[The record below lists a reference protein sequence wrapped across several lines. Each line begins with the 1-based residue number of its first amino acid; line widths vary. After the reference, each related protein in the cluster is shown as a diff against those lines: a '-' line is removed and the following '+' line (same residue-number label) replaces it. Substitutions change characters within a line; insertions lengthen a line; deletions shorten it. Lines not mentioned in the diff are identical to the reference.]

1 MTLALAPNPAPTP
14 TLSLTLTLTLSP
26 TLTLTLSPTLTLRP
40 SPSLS
45 PSLTLIRR
53 VAYLVIDPAH
63 LAFLT
68 ASLLKPPVVRER
80 VHFYDGSW
88 LANPNPNP
96 NPLTLTLTLTP
107 TLTPAAW
114 STRGP
119 LILAALASS
128 SALVS
133 DATVR

>member
-1 MTLALAPNPAPTP
+1 MAHLRDTYSPIASPDGIEDLFLVIDVVGGAGHPPVRFIYATRVTGLTLALAPTP

-26 TLTLTLSPTLTLRP
+26 TLTLTLSPTLTLR
-40 SPSLS
+40 PSLS

-80 VHFYDGSW
+80 VHFYDG
-88 LANPNPNP
+88 
-96 NPLTLTLTLTP
+96 
-107 TLTPAAW
+107 
-114 STRGP
+114 
-119 LILAALASS
+119 
-128 SALVS
+128 
-133 DATVR
+133 